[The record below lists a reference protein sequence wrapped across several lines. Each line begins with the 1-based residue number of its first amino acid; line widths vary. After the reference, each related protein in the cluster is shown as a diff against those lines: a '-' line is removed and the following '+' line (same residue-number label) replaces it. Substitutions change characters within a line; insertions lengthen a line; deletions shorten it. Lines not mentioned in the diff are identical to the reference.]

1 MSSNHSEDIF
11 SKKVIPIMN
20 KVRDDLQH
28 KRADEMEKH
37 SFSLAGLMVG
47 AIGPDGGSAATQ
59 VEQQDRGGL
68 CGDGQGRAEEAAYQ
82 GHTRD

>member
-11 SKKVIPIMN
+11 SRKVIPIMN

-59 VEQQDRGGL
+59 AFDESLYHTGKWNSKTVED
-68 CGDGQGRAEEAAYQ
+68 
-82 GHTRD
+82 